1 MSTILD
7 DAEARIAPAT
17 ARARATRAEIIEGMR
32 EEIGRQHYE
41 QAKVELPKV
50 ERVIAKEVRPY
61 LDRLTRLSQHA
72 TAPLRSDILA
82 YARELETAC
91 ATGTDWVRAGID
103 EWNRLAPPFVNGTL
117 QLDLTRRAEEVGSIR
132 MKLKSWDGRESRI
145 RDLMAYINNYIQEGG
160 WPAM

>member
-17 ARARATRAEIIEGMR
+17 ERARATRAEIIERMR

-41 QAKVELPKV
+41 QAKVELSKV
-50 ERVIAKEVRPY
+50 ERVIAQEVRPY
-61 LDRLTRLSQHA
+61 LNRLTRLSQHA
-72 TAPLRSDILA
+72 TAPLRSDILK
-82 YARELETAC
+82 YVRELETAC

-103 EWNRLAPPFVNGTL
+103 EWNSLAPPFVKGTL

-132 MKLKSWDGRESRI
+132 MKLKSWDGRESRM
-145 RDLMAYINNYIQEGG
+145 RDLVAYINQYIQESG

>member
-1 MSTILD
+1 M
-7 DAEARIAPAT
+7 
-17 ARARATRAEIIEGMR
+17 
-32 EEIGRQHYE
+32 
-41 QAKVELPKV
+41 
-50 ERVIAKEVRPY
+50 
-61 LDRLTRLSQHA
+61 
-72 TAPLRSDILA
+72 
-82 YARELETAC
+82 ETAC

-103 EWNRLAPPFVNGTL
+103 EWNRLAPPFVKGTL